1 VTGWTQLWPILQGLL
16 LVMAANGAP
25 VLGKRLLGESGSRPI
40 DGGWMFPDS
49 KPLLGPSKSWRGV
62 VLGVVTPAAAAP
74 LLGVTWTV
82 GLLVGAAA
90 MAGDL
95 LSSFF
100 KRRLGIPSGGMAR
113 GIDQVP
119 EALLPLLAA
128 RDALG
133 LSLGEAFVATVLFWA
148 SEITV
153 SPILHRLGIR
163 ERPY

>member
-1 VTGWTQLWPILQGLL
+1 
-16 LVMAANGAP
+16 MAPDGIGVPRMGSSSLDRSDQDGRAAGGADHP
-25 VLGKRLLGESGSRPI
+25 PHR
-40 DGGWMFPDS
+40 WMFPDS

-62 VLGVVTPAAAAP
+62 VLSVVTPAAAAP

-119 EALLPLLAA
+119 EALLRLLAA